1 MKKAEKSLNTFLLKK
16 LSCHINDGSCHHCL
30 FLGYAK
36 GPAPAKLKKALNAA
50 KHWHVSGDIVRYK
63 GIKECPGIS
72 QWGPGLRLIGHGEIY
87 FGRTLH
93 VFLQNMELL
102 FFIPQGQE
110 NTWDPSPRLHL
121 PKETRQLLIDM
132 ANELDRADAV
142 KFLTVTA
149 SSPEKKTLKKNR
161 AAAQTPY
168 PIDSDRLST
177 LLTEQPWLWGALLAT
192 GDLQLRVFRSDFL
205 RPTFLFNLVC
215 PKEEARQDLTN
226 LLCALTLINEMGLCD
241 SGPILCQDPTY
252 CPDQRLY
259 LQIDPERRVLRK
271 AVSQITEADRA
282 RKRGIVIHDP
292 LSSYPLFLSSSPAVL
307 PFTVD
312 LDLSPITPLDSDTL
326 HLLTQ
331 AMCLLLRKDTVTI
344 AGNEI
349 SHSTTRWQNIAWLLA
364 LVSAFGKVLG
374 LSREAVSAGNDLLLS
389 GENARLARIALI
401 NNAVTTLSDPAH
413 WIGQLAEKPATKED
427 AQSLLKTYWGL
438 HYMPTKGE
446 LAGKSI
452 ILCNDD
458 GLRRSLGWSDSEN
471 IPLLL
476 DALEEKTYLL
486 RKKSSVAFSNQNTLR
501 LHYLCI
507 QNQEEEETL

>member
-1 MKKAEKSLNTFLLKK
+1 M
-16 LSCHINDGSCHHCL
+16 
-30 FLGYAK
+30 
-36 GPAPAKLKKALNAA
+36 
-50 KHWHVSGDIVRYK
+50 
-63 GIKECPGIS
+63 
-72 QWGPGLRLIGHGEIY
+72 
-87 FGRTLH
+87 
-93 VFLQNMELL
+93 
-102 FFIPQGQE
+102 
-110 NTWDPSPRLHL
+110 
-121 PKETRQLLIDM
+121 
-132 ANELDRADAV
+132 
-142 KFLTVTA
+142 
-149 SSPEKKTLKKNR
+149 
-161 AAAQTPY
+161 
-168 PIDSDRLST
+168 
-177 LLTEQPWLWGALLAT
+177 
-192 GDLQLRVFRSDFL
+192 
-205 RPTFLFNLVC
+205 
-215 PKEEARQDLTN
+215 
-226 LLCALTLINEMGLCD
+226 
-241 SGPILCQDPTY
+241 
-252 CPDQRLY
+252 
-259 LQIDPERRVLRK
+259 
-271 AVSQITEADRA
+271 
-282 RKRGIVIHDP
+282 IHDP

-389 GENARLARIALI
+389 GEKVRLTRVALI
-401 NNAVTTLSDPAH
+401 QNAVITLSDPFH
-413 WIGQLAEKPATKED
+413 WNGQLAEKPATKED

-452 ILCNDD
+452 VLCNDD